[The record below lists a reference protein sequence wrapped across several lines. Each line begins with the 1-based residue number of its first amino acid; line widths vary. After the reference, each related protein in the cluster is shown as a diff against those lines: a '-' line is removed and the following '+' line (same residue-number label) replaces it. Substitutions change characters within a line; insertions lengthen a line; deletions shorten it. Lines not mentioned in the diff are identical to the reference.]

1 MAHQGYDIIENKVY
15 QDNQSA
21 IKMEKNE
28 RQLCTGSSRHFDIRY
43 FFVKDRVDKGE
54 VKVEYCPTELM
65 LSDFFT
71 KPLRGSLFKKF
82 RDIVMGYTTISS
94 LKMKEV

>member
-1 MAHQGYDIIENKVY
+1 
-15 QDNQSA
+15 
-21 IKMEKNE
+21 MEKNG
-28 RQLCTGSSRHFDIRY
+28 RNSCTGNSRHVDILY
-43 FFVKDRVDKGE
+43 FFVKDRVNKGQ
-54 VKVEYCPTELM
+54 VKIEYCPTELM